1 MLHLDLYDTS
11 TEEDVHINQVLIDE
25 GFALFQEESRASK
38 VTDAQVF
45 AYSYEQIGKCQ
56 KHKIITVIPTE

>member
-38 VTDAQVF
+38 VREAHVF
-45 AYSYEQIGKCQ
+45 AFHEQIVLENAKNI
-56 KHKIITVIPTE
+56 KS